1 MSISTRT
8 GDGGSTAL
16 MYGKRVSKDHPRV
29 EAYGSVDELNAALGL
44 ARALAKPS
52 GKELLGAIQ
61 KALVGLM
68 GELAVAPEDLHRYES
83 DGYARLQDRDLDLLD
98 REIEAMEKATPQ
110 PQGWST
116 PGGSDSGAALDLA
129 RTVCRRAERE
139 VWKLEKAQG
148 NLRSLIPR
156 YLNRLS
162 DLLWL
167 LEREVENSPSKKP
180 LPKRPKRRGKKKPV
194 RSAAP
199 TGKSSGR

>member
-16 MYGKRVSKDHPRV
+16 MYGRRVSKDHPRV

-44 ARALAKPS
+44 ARSLAKQAE
-52 GKELLGAIQ
+52 KELLEKIQ

-68 GELAVAPEDLHRYES
+68 GELAVAPEDLHRYEA
-83 DGYARLQDRDLDLLD
+83 DGYARLQETDLDLLD
-98 REIEAMEKATPQ
+98 RAIETMEKAEPQ
-110 PQGWST
+110 AKGWST
-116 PGGSDSGAALDLA
+116 PGGSTAGAALDLA

-148 NLRSLIPR
+148 NIRSLIPR

-162 DLLWL
+162 DCLWL
-167 LEREVENSPSKKP
+167 LERKAETKQVTKENRQPPKK
-180 LPKRPKRRGKKKPV
+180 KRR
-194 RSAAP
+194 RS
-199 TGKSSGR
+199 K

>member
-16 MYGKRVSKDHPRV
+16 MYGKRVSKDDPRV

-44 ARALAKPS
+44 ARSLAKKVDQ
-52 GKELLGAIQ
+52 GLLEAIQ

-68 GELAVAPEDLHRYES
+68 GELAVAPEDLHRYET
-83 DGYARLQDRDLDLLD
+83 DGYARLQDADLDLLD
-98 REIEAMEKATPQ
+98 RQIEKMEKAAPKAK
-110 PQGWST
+110 GWST
-116 PGGSDSGAALDLA
+116 PGGTTAGAALDLA

-148 NLRSLIPR
+148 SIRSLVPR

-167 LEREVENSPSKKP
+167 LERATETKAP
-180 LPKRPKRRGKKKPV
+180 KKK
-194 RSAAP
+194 
-199 TGKSSGR
+199 KN

>member
-29 EAYGSVDELNAALGL
+29 DAYGSVDELNASLGL
-44 ARALAKPS
+44 ARSLAKKAE
-52 GKELLGAIQ
+52 KELLEKIQ

-83 DGYARLQDRDLDLLD
+83 DGYARLREEDLALLD
-98 REIEAMEKATPQ
+98 RKIEQMEKAAPKAS
-110 PQGWST
+110 GWST
-116 PGGSDSGAALDLA
+116 PGGSAGAALDLA

-139 VWKLEKAQG
+139 VWRLEKAQG
-148 NLRSLIPR
+148 NIRSLIPR

-162 DLLWL
+162 DFLWL
-167 LEREVENSPSKKP
+167 MERANEAGKGGRSAQ
-180 LPKRPKRRGKKKPV
+180 KKK
-194 RSAAP
+194 R
-199 TGKSSGR
+199 

>member
-16 MYGKRVSKDHPRV
+16 MYGRRVSKDHPRV
-29 EAYGSVDELNAALGL
+29 EAYGSVDELNAGLGL
-44 ARALAKPS
+44 ARSLAKKPD
-52 GKELLGAIQ
+52 KELLEEIQ

-83 DGYARLQDRDLDLLD
+83 DGYARLKEEDLDLLD
-98 REIEAMEKATPQ
+98 RQIAKMEKAAPKAK
-110 PQGWST
+110 GWST
-116 PGGSDSGAALDLA
+116 PGGSPAGAALDLA

-148 NLRSLIPR
+148 NIRSLVPR

-167 LEREVENSPSKKP
+167 LEQKAENKKA
-180 LPKRPKRRGKKKPV
+180 KEKTK
-194 RSAAP
+194 
-199 TGKSSGR
+199 

>member
-16 MYGKRVSKDHPRV
+16 MYGRRVSKDHPRV

-44 ARALAKPS
+44 ARSLAKKP
-52 GKELLGAIQ
+52 GKELLEKIQ

-68 GELAVAPEDLHRYES
+68 GELAVAPEDLPRYQS
-83 DGYARLQDRDLDLLD
+83 DGYARLHDEDLALLD
-98 REIEAMEKATPQ
+98 RQIETMEKEAPEAK
-110 PQGWST
+110 GWST
-116 PGGSDSGAALDLA
+116 PGGTPAGAALDLA

-148 NLRSLIPR
+148 NIRSLIPR

-162 DLLWL
+162 DFLWL
-167 LEREVENSPSKKP
+167 LERAGET
-180 LPKRPKRRGKKKPV
+180 RPRKKKK
-194 RSAAP
+194 R
-199 TGKSSGR
+199 